1 MIGIAAVGRNEFPHD
16 FGVVNPRAGLGFETK
31 APAGGED
38 DLLVAVARKHD
49 IVVENAE
56 NVHDVPSDQP
66 AIQREISRTTSPGLT
81 SMPVFGVTLP
91 SAAVF
96 RTVIIVTVL
105 KPAALTLSKSTVTSL
120 SPALTR

>member
-16 FGVVNPRAGLGFETK
+16 FGVVNPLAGLGFETK
-31 APAGGED
+31 APAGED

-66 AIQREISRTTSPGLT
+66 AIQREISRTASPGLT
-81 SMPVFGVTLP
+81 SMPVFGVTPP